1 PLPLAQR
8 IPPARPLSSAEQL
21 KTFTLPPGF
30 RIELVADESL
40 VRDPVAA
47 AFDLEGNLIV
57 AEITRFNVG
66 MIRDV
71 PKLAAGVTSVPNSSI
86 VKLVSTQGDGHFNRR
101 IVFLDGLNAPRALA
115 IVRDGVLIA
124 DPPKLI
130 LARDND

>member
-1 PLPLAQR
+1 MNFFRLNIILPVAALLSPAHLPAQRGDTKSEGPQTPLPIAQK
-8 IPPARPLSSAEQL
+8 IVPAPPLSAADQL
-21 KTFTLPPGF
+21 KTFTVPAGF

-71 PKLAAGVTSVPNSSI
+71 PKLAAGVSSVPNSSI
-86 VKLVSTQGDGHFNRR
+86 
-101 IVFLDGLNAPRALA
+101 
-115 IVRDGVLIA
+115 
-124 DPPKLI
+124 
-130 LARDND
+130 